1 MKRLHIH
8 IDVTNL
14 KDSIEFYQALFG
26 AAPIKVKDD
35 YAKWLLD
42 DPRLNFAISTRSGKS
57 GLNHLGIHV
66 DQEVELDDMRAR
78 FKQADLTTYDE
89 GETMCCYAR
98 SDKSWLKDPAGIGW
112 ETYRNMQDVAF
123 FSQDVDLQTT
133 CCTPDNTT
141 TQKCC

>member
-14 KDSIEFYQALFG
+14 KDSINFYQALFG
-26 AAPIKVKDD
+26 AAPIKIKDD

-42 DPRLNFAISTRSGKS
+42 EPGLNFAISTRSGKS
-57 GLNHLGIHV
+57 GLNHLGINV
-66 DQEVELDDMRAR
+66 DQEDELDDMRAR
-78 FKQADLTTYDE
+78 FKQADLTAYDE

-112 ETYRNMQDVAF
+112 ETYRNMADVAF
-123 FSQDVDLQTT
+123 FSKDVGPQAT
-133 CCTPDNTT
+133 CCAEESTA